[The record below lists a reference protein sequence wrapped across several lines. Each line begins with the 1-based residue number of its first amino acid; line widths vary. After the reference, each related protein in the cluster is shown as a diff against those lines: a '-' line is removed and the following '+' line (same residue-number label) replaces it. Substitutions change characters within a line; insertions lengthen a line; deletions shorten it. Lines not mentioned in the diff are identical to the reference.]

1 MKKILSTIGNVLL
14 ILVFVVAV
22 SLFVITF
29 VSSDAFNQAFFTVW
43 GISLV
48 VLLVAI
54 LVIVLVKR
62 K

>member
-14 ILVFVVAV
+14 IIVFVVAV

-48 VLLVAI
+48 VLLVAM
-54 LVIVLVKR
+54 VIVLVKR